1 MKKTSCAIMFADVS
15 GSTQL
20 YDRMGDEV
28 AKNAIDHCLGHLQA
42 VTETNQG
49 VVIKKIGD
57 ELMCRFETA
66 EHGICAAKAAQIET
80 TNLLALDN
88 IKLSIRIGLH
98 FGQVIEDDNDIFGD
112 AVNVAAR
119 MAGIAK
125 GGQIIT
131 TAETFAALPDEL
143 TAQVR
148 QIDLTHVKGKEE
160 MLEVYEVMWEQ
171 SGDFTRVATQLFSR
185 AKLKPVKLKL
195 TFGSN
200 VVELNSSS
208 KAITV
213 GRDESCDFVVN
224 TGLASRKHATF
235 EFRRG
240 KFILTDQGT
249 NGTYAS
255 FSGKEEIY
263 LRREELVLQG
273 TGLISLGQSIDE
285 TDAENLIE
293 FASS

>member
-1 MKKTSCAIMFADVS
+1 MFADVS

-20 YDRMGDEV
+20 YDQMGDEV
-28 AKNAIDHCLGHLQA
+28 AKNSIDRCLGHLQA
-42 VTETNQG
+42 VTEANQG

-66 EHGICAAKAAQIET
+66 KDGICAAKAAQIET

-88 IKLSIRIGLH
+88 IKLSIRVGLH
-98 FGQVIEDDNDIFGD
+98 YGQVIEDDNDIFGD

-131 TAETFAALPDEL
+131 TVETVTALPDDL

-148 QIDLTHVKGKEE
+148 QIDLARVKGKQEK
-160 MLEVYEVMWEQ
+160 LEVYEVIWEQ
-171 SGDFTRVATQLFSR
+171 SGDFTRMATQLLSR
-185 AKLKPVKLKL
+185 AKTKPVKLKL
-195 TFGSN
+195 KFRTQ
-200 VVELNSSS
+200 VIELSSES
-208 KAITV
+208 STITL

-224 TGLASRKHATF
+224 TALASRKHASF
-235 EFRRG
+235 ELRRS
-240 KFILTDQGT
+240 KFVLTDQGT

-255 FSGKEEIY
+255 FSGGEEIY

-273 TGLISLGQSIDE
+273 AGLVSLGQPIAE
-285 TDAENLIE
+285 TEPGNLIE
-293 FASS
+293 FECS